1 MSDQKKFLL
10 EFEDEPIDEVYEAL
24 FGDDPLEIDE
34 DEAAEILGTYGINSE
49 EIVVQFK
56 GRLQERIRELNKDGS
71 DNETLDNL
79 QHFVRDISNYQRARS
94 PDNVNPKSW
103 ISSILDATNKAA
115 FPQQAAISFRSKDDE
130 DLTEKDLDIIKE
142 MEDRLNEDE

>member
-1 MSDQKKFLL
+1 MSDQKKSLL

-49 EIVVQFK
+49 EIVVHFK
-56 GRLQERIRELNKDGS
+56 GRLQDRIRELNKDGS

-103 ISSILDATNKAA
+103 ISSILDATNKSA
-115 FPQQAAISFRSKDDE
+115 FPQQAAVSFRSKNDD
-130 DLTEKDLDIIKE
+130 DLTEKDLDILKE
-142 MEDRLNEDE
+142 MEGRLNEDE